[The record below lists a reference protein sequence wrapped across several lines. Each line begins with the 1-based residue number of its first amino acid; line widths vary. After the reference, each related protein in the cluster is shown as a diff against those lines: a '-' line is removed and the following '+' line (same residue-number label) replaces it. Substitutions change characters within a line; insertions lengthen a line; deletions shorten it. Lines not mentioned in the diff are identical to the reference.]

1 MQKRGRPPLT
11 DAQAAE
17 KAAKIISL
25 ATALRIRFGSLT
37 PAQRKEGMRAVF
49 APGTLELKRHRG
61 RIGEF
66 IGDSLQSLFP
76 KASPLHWCV
85 SIVVDYKIPIYRAAK
100 WTGVDASNLT
110 KAVQAERELRAQLAQ
125 VAGPARR
132 FESKEI
138 DPF

>member
-17 KAAKIISL
+17 KAAKVINL

-49 APGTLELKRHRG
+49 VPGTLELKRYRG
-61 RIGEF
+61 RVGEF
-66 IGDSLQSLFP
+66 IGDSLQTLFP
-76 KASPLHWCV
+76 KASPLQWCV
-85 SIVVDYKIPIYRAAK
+85 SIVIDYKIPIYRAAK
-100 WTGVDASNLT
+100 WTGVDAPNLT

-125 VAGPARR
+125 VTGPRRR

-138 DPF
+138 NAN